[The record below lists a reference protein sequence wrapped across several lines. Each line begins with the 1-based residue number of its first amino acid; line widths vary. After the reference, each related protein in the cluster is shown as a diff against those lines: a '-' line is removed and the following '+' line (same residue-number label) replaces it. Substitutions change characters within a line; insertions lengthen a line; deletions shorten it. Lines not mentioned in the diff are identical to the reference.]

1 MALQVEAR
9 VLVPGPAVGEEPL
22 GVDVEAA
29 GEHVAHSG
37 IGCKD
42 MEEVASA
49 GEGHNVDIG
58 IRLAVAEVRSE

>member
-1 MALQVEAR
+1 M
-9 VLVPGPAVGEEPL
+9 PGPAVGEEPL

-49 GEGHNVDIG
+49 AEEHNAGIG
-58 IRLAVAEVRSE
+58 IRLGVAEARSG